1 MRVIECDVCGAPLTA
16 DSDEELAGRLSAHL
30 DEKHD
35 MTPSQDDV
43 AETVAEEG
51 YEATDS

>member
-16 DSDEELAGRLSAHL
+16 DSDDELAGRLSAHL
-30 DEKHD
+30 AETHE
-35 MTPSQDDV
+35 MTPSPEDV
-43 AETVAEEG
+43 AETVSAEV